1 MTYLQLINS
10 HLQRNCASLELI
22 TLVEDYLKNAH
33 PADEPPWSVEFD
45 DICQAAVAYANSKQE
60 RLRKHK
66 RAAVQAKPTA
76 VNSRHRQSLAQEAH
90 SIRLALRR
98 PSSKREIQ
106 SMIARLEQLEK
117 LIRNSK

>member
-1 MTYLQLINS
+1 MTYLDLVTS
-10 HLQRNCASLELI
+10 HIRRSGGDDALVSA
-22 TLVEDYLKNAH
+22 VEDYLKNAH
-33 PADEPPWSVEFD
+33 PSDEPPWSVEFD